1 MKLRGFH
8 VIGIAAER
16 IQAPPR
22 VDRVRSGVAAAAQV
36 DEVSVIDAGGTEG
49 GGQCIAAELRMPA
62 RARKPT
68 YVDQRRDLLRGEKR
82 YEDVYRPRRM
92 AYRVDRR
99 RRVRDVSE

>member
-8 VIGIAAER
+8 VVGIAAEC
-16 IQAPPR
+16 IEAPTR
-22 VDRVRSGVAAAAQV
+22 VDRVWRGVTPAAEV
-36 DEVSVIDAGGTEG
+36 DEVSVADVGGAER

-68 YVDQRRDLLRGEKR
+68 HVDQRRDLLRREQRQKHVDR
-82 YEDVYRPRRM
+82 ARRM
-92 AYRVDRR
+92 PDRVDRG

>member
-8 VIGIAAER
+8 IIGVAAEC
-16 IQAPPR
+16 IQTPTR
-22 VDRVRSGVAAAAQV
+22 VDRVRRGVTAAAEV

-49 GGQCIAAELRMPA
+49 CGQCIAAELRMPA

-68 YVDQRRDLLRGEKR
+68 HVDQRRDLLRGEKR

-92 AYRVDRR
+92 AYRVDRGW
-99 RRVRDVSE
+99 RVRDVSE